1 MPGTNGEVANS
12 YLQNSELSRSQ
23 KDMYPLPLLKV
34 MTRYAED
41 LVWANKTAD
50 AEAVLTFLVNVT
62 DGRSDS
68 LELKKREYNYQSEV
82 IQCKN
87 MIMDSG
93 LWQNLDMHIAA
104 IGKLYVICQFCRI
117 RDSLSIRVIF
127 MDLLV
132 NTKGKVYDVIM
143 LQ

>member
-1 MPGTNGEVANS
+1 
-12 YLQNSELSRSQ
+12 
-23 KDMYPLPLLKV
+23 
-34 MTRYAED
+34 
-41 LVWANKTAD
+41 
-50 AEAVLTFLVNVT
+50 
-62 DGRSDS
+62 
-68 LELKKREYNYQSEV
+68 
-82 IQCKN
+82 

>member
-1 MPGTNGEVANS
+1 
-12 YLQNSELSRSQ
+12 
-23 KDMYPLPLLKV
+23 
-34 MTRYAED
+34 
-41 LVWANKTAD
+41 
-50 AEAVLTFLVNVT
+50 
-62 DGRSDS
+62 
-68 LELKKREYNYQSEV
+68 
-82 IQCKN
+82 

-117 RDSLSIRVIF
+117 KDSLSIRFIF